1 MVYSSDRTITQLNE
15 LASGNI
21 DVTNDEIPIW
31 DVNAAA
37 GQRTMKTKVISLLS
51 RVTTSMISG
60 LDAALAAR
68 LQVFGTPTNGQIPK
82 WNTTNNRAE
91 WSADATGG
99 GGGATNLSLA
109 NNTTTTIDVLS
120 DTGTDVTLPA
130 ATTSLAGLM
139 SSADKTKLNGVA
151 SGATANATDAQLRD
165 RATHTGTQAA
175 TTITLANTNRL
186 LGRSTAGAGAAE
198 EISIGSNLTLS
209 GGVLSAS
216 GAGGGPTGYNYVQQ
230 SVPSSPADDERWLE
244 LDSNGVP
251 VEAWYYDNA
260 NTRWLSIARY
270 VNGTTL
276 TNVGAS
282 TTNRFNFGAP
292 AGSGLLLIRVAHRVE
307 STSNHSGTAFWSIS
321 MGVTSLTGTTAI
333 SGTTT
338 FNTQT
343 LVSSAT
349 STFSENVAIVLPAGH
364 NFAVSYNR
372 TSTPANIWAT
382 TETTVRIIR

>member
-37 GQRTMKTKVISLLS
+37 GQRTMKTKVVSLLS

-60 LDAALAAR
+60 LDTALAAR
-68 LQVFGTPTNGQIPK
+68 LQVFGNPTNGQVPK
-82 WNTTNNRAE
+82 WNTANNRAE
-91 WSADATGG
+91 WAADATGAG
-99 GGGATNLSLA
+99 
-109 NNTTTTIDVLS
+109 
-120 DTGTDVTLPA
+120 VTA
-130 ATTSLAGLM
+130 
-139 SSADKTKLNGVA
+139 
-151 SGATANATDAQLRD
+151 
-165 RATHTGTQAA
+165 
-175 TTITLANTNRL
+175 
-186 LGRSTAGAGAAE
+186 
-198 EISIGSNLTLS
+198 
-209 GGVLSAS
+209 
-216 GAGGGPTGYNYVQQ
+216 YNYVQQ
-230 SVPSSPADDERWLE
+230 AVPSSPADDERWLE

-251 VEAWYYDNA
+251 VEAWFYDLT

-276 TNVGAS
+276 TNAS
-282 TTNRFNFGAP
+282 ASVTNRFNFAAP
-292 AGSGLLLIRVAHRVE
+292 SGSGVLLIRVVHRVE

-321 MGVTSLTGTTAI
+321 MGVTNLAGTTAI

-343 LVSSAT
+343 LVSAST